1 MTLTYVFVSEMITQ
15 HFKYILHIYWLSQSA
30 SENKKKKKLPEFQEF
45 TKQNK
50 TKQNKNLYSNEHLQE
65 NKREHN
71 LLNPIFTDVT
81 KYRETVTRLPV

>member
-15 HFKYILHIYWLSQSA
+15 HFKYLLHIYWLSQSA
-30 SENKKKKKLPEFQEF
+30 SENKNKKNSLNFRNSPKK
-45 TKQNK
+45 
-50 TKQNKNLYSNEHLQE
+50 KNLYLNEHLQE

-71 LLNPIFTDVT
+71 LLNPIFTDVM

>member
-1 MTLTYVFVSEMITQ
+1 MHQKI
-15 HFKYILHIYWLSQSA
+15 
-30 SENKKKKKLPEFQEF
+30 KKKQLPEFQEF
-45 TKQNK
+45 TKK
-50 TKQNKNLYSNEHLQE
+50 KKKKNLYSNEHLQE